1 MDGIEMQSLT
11 GGQPA
16 NVRTEL
22 ANLQNAAKTVSGLS
36 SRLRGAVN
44 TPGFRAAAIIVASIA
59 TEQYVLQSLYFFLG
73 QDNPLASGA
82 TPPIVV
88 PQSDGEPQEW
98 YINTVPGTSVKDF
111 QAWIKTLPDKGL
123 GRQYIYEA
131 ADFQSYVGK
140 WTDEESIVIHEN
152 PIVSHQIP
160 NKVEDSK
167 WFLFQNNV
175 TTVLED
181 YLQRRVDSTEIRNNG
196 FSVRYLDILSL
207 PKDKDIS
214 SLPDPNM
221 DSNFWYLWEGSGGS
235 GSTVYMF
242 ECGVNWNYRD
252 FRHVTHEDYIVPSLK
267 DEHGNPITDTGDQNF
282 GHGTAVAGAVIGEFL
297 GVAKR
302 ATFVSVK
309 IATKPRWL
317 VEDRL
322 HAWRWAI
329 EDVKKKNREG
339 KAVFVLASGKS
350 SYPNHLGCI
359 VTFSPPAS
367 APQRIRWNNAHA
379 EYAYQA
385 PYNIPRPAGSDP
397 WVDLLAEAWKSGIV
411 TVFAAGNKDV
421 GDFQIGIMTPQRF
434 ATSNNALIM
443 AGSIDSHGRKS
454 SFNSEVAAPREVF
467 GYSIDAGLVG
477 EYTIYAHAEDILT
490 ADYLTNTD
498 QLVQSGT
505 SLAAPQ
511 IAGLAAYFLGLPN
524 LRGLPSNFRDV
535 PMAIK
540 KHIRKTGRGDGHDG
554 VGTAYNGVRELLC
567 NQGVTT
573 LQQKKRR
580 SVEDAISLGDKLR
593 GLLGLNITLAQ
604 PALIQDEKSSRTGWI
619 RK

>member
-1 MDGIEMQSLT
+1 MQ
-11 GGQPA
+11 
-16 NVRTEL
+16 
-22 ANLQNAAKTVSGLS
+22 
-36 SRLRGAVN
+36 
-44 TPGFRAAAIIVASIA
+44 
-59 TEQYVLQSLYFFLG
+59 
-73 QDNPLASGA
+73 
-82 TPPIVV
+82 
-88 PQSDGEPQEW
+88 
-98 YINTVPGTSVKDF
+98 
-111 QAWIKTLPDKGL
+111 
-123 GRQYIYEA
+123 
-131 ADFQSYVGK
+131 
-140 WTDEESIVIHEN
+140 
-152 PIVSHQIP
+152 
-160 NKVEDSK
+160 
-167 WFLFQNNV
+167 
-175 TTVLED
+175 
-181 YLQRRVDSTEIRNNG
+181 
-196 FSVRYLDILSL
+196 
-207 PKDKDIS
+207 
-214 SLPDPNM
+214 
-221 DSNFWYLWEGSGGS
+221 
-235 GSTVYMF
+235 
-242 ECGVNWNYRD
+242 D
-252 FRHVTHEDYIVPSLK
+252 FRHVTHEDYIIPSLK

-302 ATFVSVK
+302 ATLVSVK

-329 EDVKKKNREG
+329 EDVKKKNREA

-350 SYPNHLGCI
+350 SYPNYLGCI
-359 VTFSPPAS
+359 VTLSPPAS

-379 EYAYQA
+379 EYAYRA

-411 TVFAAGNKDV
+411 TVLAAGNKDAD
-421 GDFQIGIMTPQRF
+421 DFQIGIMTPQRF

-443 AGSIDSHGRKS
+443 AGSIDSRGRKS
-454 SFNSEVAAPREVF
+454 GFNSEAAAPREVF

-477 EYTIYAHAEDILT
+477 EYTIYAHAEDVLT

-535 PMAIK
+535 PMAMK

-580 SVEDAISLGDKLR
+580 SVEDAISLDDKLR

-604 PALIQDEKSSRTGWI
+604 PALTQDEKSSRTEWI